1 MWEQIRNPAA
11 MANETFWRSYISP
24 DLQARLDKAEEDID
38 FSIPGTSERSNAEF
52 REGYIKRLI
61 AKNEPLYKE
70 YASLV
75 SGIREEGW
83 DEFQKAGGIVG
94 INERWDEFI
103 NRNNVQNPDDIRV
116 MPEELQQAIEERGSA
131 MKEQMTAYTW
141 DPTINKEGEKI
152 VMPSKTAE
160 VQMSS
165 VESAEIPSNGPLT
178 INADNLVLNG
188 SNIEVYPQ
196 NVTIPA
202 MGGGSG
208 DGSGDGS
215 KKKDDTPKEKTPE
228 EIAKEQDAAV
238 AEYEKLLTRQGELE
252 NMQQRAQNRYK
263 QVGLTPSQQKAI
275 EARYAYTQSELDEV
289 QKKID
294 DFDYSTIDP
303 AVKKQ
308 IDARNAAKRHVE
320 QQEIAAERPANMFE
334 QLTMSFKNYMR
345 HWLSIGMMYQIMGK
359 IKKAIGEV
367 IQAATQLDKVMTNL
381 RIVTNDNREGAMELM
396 RSYSNLGQQLAATT
410 TEVASAANDWFNESR
425 DQSKINS
432 LNC

>member
-1 MWEQIRNPAA
+1 
-11 MANETFWRSYISP
+11 MAYSDT
-24 DLQARLDKAEEDID
+24 
-38 FSIPGTSERSNAEF
+38 IPGHVSKGLILGENGQGTIMNLEDFAKEADAVITKSAKITEEIADDKKENKAAIDASKSVNVSETDTKINNMAGNNINVENATFNIQEASIQAPLIEQHF
-52 REGYIKRLI
+52 EGG
-61 AKNEPLYKE
+61 
-70 YASLV
+70 STG
-75 SGIREEGW
+75 SG
-83 DEFQKAGGIVG
+83 
-94 INERWDEFI
+94 
-103 NRNNVQNPDDIRV
+103 
-116 MPEELQQAIEERGSA
+116 GS
-131 MKEQMTAYTW
+131 
-141 DPTINKEGEKI
+141 
-152 VMPSKTAE
+152 
-160 VQMSS
+160 
-165 VESAEIPSNGPLT
+165 
-178 INADNLVLNG
+178 
-188 SNIEVYPQ
+188 
-196 NVTIPA
+196 
-202 MGGGSG
+202 GGGSFG
-208 DGSGDGS
+208 GSG
-215 KKKDDTPKEKTPE
+215 KKDDTPKEKTPE

-359 IKKAIGEV
+359 IKKAIGQV
-367 IQAATQLDKVMTNL
+367 VQAATQLDKVMTNL
-381 RIVTNDNREGAMELM
+381 RIVTNDNREEAMELM

-425 DQSKINS
+425 DQSKNK
-432 LNC
+432 LL